1 MSTARE
7 HISER
12 VDYLQNECLKGLLH
26 YRIWNQIGDSI
37 LESEHLQDRFRLF
50 FQMTLS
56 AHLDCATLYL
66 NRLLDKSSG
75 SVSIRT
81 LLRRAEKHPEAFDNA
96 DSQEVQEIVDHG
108 LSRLDDNRERIMN
121 LREQRRRHF
130 VHLDSSAIPSF
141 DEVYE
146 DNPLERRDIYELLE
160 LIANILNDLL
170 GALRNGEMVMEMMEE
185 KHTEFLIDFL
195 EEALERREQERIEEL
210 KRRTSD

>member
-26 YRIWNQIGDSI
+26 YRMWNQIGDSI
-37 LESEHLQDRFRLF
+37 LESEQLQDSFPLF
-50 FQMTLS
+50 FRMTLS

-75 SVSIRT
+75 SVSIGT

-96 DSQEVQEIVDHG
+96 DPEEVQEIVDHG
-108 LSRLDDNRERIMN
+108 ISRLDANQERVEN

-130 VHLDSSAIPSF
+130 VHLDSSDIPSF

-160 LIANILNDLL
+160 LIADILNDLL
-170 GALRNGEMVMEMMEE
+170 GAFRNGEMVMEMVEE
-185 KHTEFLIDFL
+185 KHTEFVIGLID
-195 EEALERREQERIEEL
+195 EALERREQERIENL
-210 KRRTSD
+210 RRRTSD